1 MSGPKEGKL
10 LGQGLPF
17 SHESPVSRY
26 NAVLDI
32 KKEDI
37 GLENTYSLDIDSAFA
52 RG

>member
-37 GLENTYSLDIDSAFA
+37 GLENTYSWDVNSVFSN
-52 RG
+52 G